1 MKEMSLQRA
10 REYWTYLQAQ
20 AKLKKQAFFDTP
32 DDGSY
37 SSYKDEMRAEAETYE
52 GLAKT
57 FAGNFRRSIT
67 SAADILH
74 GLTVEQAVGFL
85 GYLDKRITELEAGL
99 EENRRKKEAALAK
112 AQGMEYYRVESIYKD
127 MGNLTE
133 CQIQVFE
140 NSRKNFMSILKK
152 IW

>member
-20 AKLKKQAFFDTP
+20 AELKKQAFFNTRGDSP
-32 DDGSY
+32 
-37 SSYKDEMRAEAETYE
+37 YKDEMRAEAETYE

-133 CQIQVFE
+133 CQIQVIE
-140 NSRKNFMSILKK
+140 NSRKSFMGILQKS
-152 IW
+152 W

>member
-10 REYWTYLQAQ
+10 REYWTYLQGQ
-20 AKLKKQAFFDTP
+20 AELKKQAFFDTRSDSP
-32 DDGSY
+32 
-37 SSYKDEMRAEAETYE
+37 YKDEMRAEAETYE
-52 GLAKT
+52 RLAKT
-57 FAGNFRRSIT
+57 LAGNFERPIT

-99 EENRRKKEAALAK
+99 VENRRKKEAALAK
-112 AQGMEYYRVESIYKD
+112 AQGIEYYRVETIYKD
-127 MGNLTE
+127 MVNLTE